1 MINSTERNDILVF
14 NCYLCHVSFLLTC
27 YVRSTKIGE
36 ISDISKCFENF
47 VSQTLGVLTRIY
59 AAELRENITIGDF
72 HPDMKLVN
80 DLILQLGLDSFIN
93 SLPHGLKTQI
103 GEHGASL
110 SGGERQRL
118 AIARALYK
126 KPDILIFDEAT
137 SSLDSISE
145 RYVKQVLTKLKDEG
159 KTIIIIAHRLSTIKA
174 SEQIIVL
181 ESGKVVEQGSHEQ
194 LLSNKGAYHKLW
206 KEQFEYSN

>member
-1 MINSTERNDILVF
+1 M
-14 NCYLCHVSFLLTC
+14 
-27 YVRSTKIGE
+27 
-36 ISDISKCFENF
+36 
-47 VSQTLGVLTRIY
+47 
-59 AAELRENITIGDF
+59 
-72 HPDMKLVN
+72 
-80 DLILQLGLDSFIN
+80 
-93 SLPHGLKTQI
+93 
-103 GEHGASL
+103 
-110 SGGERQRL
+110 
-118 AIARALYK
+118 
-126 KPDILIFDEAT
+126 IFDETT

>member
-1 MINSTERNDILVF
+1 MINPTKRSDILVF
-14 NCYLCHVSFLLTC
+14 NCYLCLVRFLLAC
-27 YVRSTKIGE
+27 YFRSTKIGE

-59 AAELRENITIGDF
+59 AAELR
-72 HPDMKLVN
+72 
-80 DLILQLGLDSFIN
+80 
-93 SLPHGLKTQI
+93 
-103 GEHGASL
+103 
-110 SGGERQRL
+110 
-118 AIARALYK
+118 
-126 KPDILIFDEAT
+126 
-137 SSLDSISE
+137 
-145 RYVKQVLTKLKDEG
+145 EG